1 MYPILFLLLS
11 WLILISFVCC
21 LLCSHVASD
30 MAKCQGELL
39 NKELELQRLRRDA
52 NNKTSQISRLEE
64 NLHRIKTELDGKT
77 NLGG

>member
-1 MYPILFLLLS
+1 
-11 WLILISFVCC
+11 
-21 LLCSHVASD
+21 

-39 NKELELQRLRRDA
+39 NKELELQRLRRDV
-52 NNKTSQISRLEE
+52 NNKTSQISHLEE